1 MTGEIAPKMDIKRL
15 LACLTITENK
25 ELKYVAKAIPAVQTV
40 VDSRDIL
47 YLWVYHHHIS
57 IYTDYI
63 IGRILKSVDSERLM
77 RQFAYNGFLT
87 RHEPRSVGGEIV
99 VVNTCGFIGSA
110 KEESINTI
118 LSLIEIGRAHV

>member
-47 YLWVYHHHIS
+47 
-57 IYTDYI
+57 
-63 IGRILKSVDSERLM
+63 
-77 RQFAYNGFLT
+77 
-87 RHEPRSVGGEIV
+87 
-99 VVNTCGFIGSA
+99 
-110 KEESINTI
+110 
-118 LSLIEIGRAHV
+118 